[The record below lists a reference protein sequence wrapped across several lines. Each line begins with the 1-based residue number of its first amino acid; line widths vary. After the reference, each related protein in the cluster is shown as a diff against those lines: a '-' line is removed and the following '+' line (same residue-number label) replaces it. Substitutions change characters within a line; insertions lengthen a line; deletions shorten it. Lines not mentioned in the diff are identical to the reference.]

1 VNSKNLNI
9 SLLVGAGIS
18 YHTGI
23 PKMDELTNHIL
34 NGIVSEGHTDY
45 IKNPNGNII
54 AFLNIIKDEIIDYYK
69 ILNIEYNINYE
80 SIFDVI
86 DQIDNVLRQ
95 RNDNPAISQLIKKL
109 LKLYDNELN
118 EIKNVCHDSILY
130 IKSVLLSYLNSSQCP
145 YYFNIFEKI
154 QELSNKPLNI
164 FTLNHDNLLENFFGK
179 NLIKFID
186 GFEFNPAANYSLWN
200 PNLFDCTQKIKLL
213 KLHGSISWYRL
224 SEKSNN
230 SKTIGYAKF
239 FEKPMGYKI
248 NLTDGKEAEFWE
260 PIFFLT
266 GINNK
271 YLDYNSS
278 IFLRLFYYFQKLLDS
293 TNNLIVSGYS
303 FGDNGINLRLI
314 DWFIND
320 SNRKL
325 IIICPNKDSLISSAK
340 GAMQKRLK
348 DFPSIRLKFIPKCF
362 EKVTIEDINEKINE
376 Y

>member
-1 VNSKNLNI
+1 MN
-9 SLLVGAGIS
+9 
-18 YHTGI
+18 
-23 PKMDELTNHIL
+23 
-34 NGIVSEGHTDY
+34 
-45 IKNPNGNII
+45 
-54 AFLNIIKDEIIDYYK
+54 
-69 ILNIEYNINYE
+69 
-80 SIFDVI
+80 
-86 DQIDNVLRQ
+86 
-95 RNDNPAISQLIKKL
+95 
-109 LKLYDNELN
+109 
-118 EIKNVCHDSILY
+118 
-130 IKSVLLSYLNSSQCP
+130 
-145 YYFNIFEKI
+145 FEKI

-224 SEKSNN
+224 SEKSNT